1 VSQVDGGSK
10 QLGPVLAA
18 LVVAGSMVG
27 SGVYLLPA
35 SLGAIGS
42 ISVLGWLGAILGASL
57 LAGVFSLLAI
67 LRPEGGGLFPLIRDA
82 LGPGV
87 GFVVGVLYW
96 CPIANVPVALAVTG
110 YLSFFVPQVA
120 NGIGATI
127 ASIGVIWLFVGAN
140 IVGARFV
147 AKLGGWTLA
156 IGLAP
161 ILLVGIGGWLYF
173 HPSIFAASWNVSGH
187 SPFAAAP
194 SAVVIA
200 FWAFLGVENAI
211 VIAPLVRN
219 PARNV
224 PVATFG
230 GLAIGVAVYLSACV
244 VIMGILPASVL
255 AKSSAPFA
263 AAAAPIVGGSI
274 AGMIALCAML
284 KSAGTLGG
292 AILVTAETAES
303 DAVLGQ
309 ILPGRPPRRAD
320 KPPKFNLV
328 LMGVLMSATVIAS
341 TSPTLAR
348 QFTIV
353 AEIAV
358 VLSLIAYLAG
368 CVALLRFSGAV
379 TRNRRWLVRAVALGG
394 AVFCCAAIAA
404 SEADLQIW
412 TLAAVAI
419 ASLAWL
425 PVRLRRRRLLI
436 TPTAA

>member
-1 VSQVDGGSK
+1 VSDTGSAEK
-10 QLGPVLAA
+10 KLGPLLAA
-18 LVVAGSMVG
+18 FLVAGSMIG

-42 ISVLGWLGAILGASL
+42 ISILGWIGASIGATL
-57 LAGVFSLLAI
+57 LAAVYSYLAI
-67 LRPEGGGLFPLIRDA
+67 LRPEGGGLFSHIRDA

-87 GFVVGVLYW
+87 GFVVGLLYW
-96 CPIANVPVALAVTG
+96 CPVATVPIALAVTG
-110 YLSFFVPQVA
+110 YLSFFIPQIA
-120 NGIGATI
+120 NGIGATS
-127 ASIGVIWLFVGAN
+127 ASVCVIWLFVGAN
-140 IVGARFV
+140 LVGARFV
-147 AKLGGWTLA
+147 AKFGGSVLA
-156 IGLAP
+156 FGLAP
-161 ILLVGIGGWLYF
+161 VLLVGIGGWFYF
-173 HPSIFAASWNVSGH
+173 HPSIFAASWNVSGR
-187 SPFAAAP
+187 SDFAAAP

-224 PVATFG
+224 PLATFG
-230 GLAIGVAVYLSACV
+230 GLAIGVVVYLSACV

-274 AGMIALCAML
+274 AGVLAFCAML
-284 KSAGTLGG
+284 KAAGTLGG
-292 AILVTAETAES
+292 SILVTAETAES

-320 KPPKFNLV
+320 KPPKFNLI

-353 AEIAV
+353 ADIAV
-358 VLSLIAYLAG
+358 VLSLLAYLAG
-368 CVALLRFSGAV
+368 CLALLRFSASA
-379 TRNRRWLVRAVALGG
+379 RKERRGLVRAVAIGG
-394 AVFCCAAIAA
+394 ALFCCAAIAA
-404 SEADLQIW
+404 SEADLLIW
-412 TLAAVAI
+412 TLGAI
-419 ASLAWL
+419 VIAIFAWL
-425 PVRLRRRRLLI
+425 PVWLRRRRRLVA
-436 TPTAA
+436 PKAA

>member
-1 VSQVDGGSK
+1 MSQPDGGPRK
-10 QLGPVLAA
+10 LGPFLAA

-42 ISVLGWLGAILGASL
+42 ISILGWIGAILGASL
-57 LAGVFSLLAI
+57 LAGVFSFLAI
-67 LRPEGGGLFPLIRDA
+67 LRPDGGGLFPLIRDA

-96 CPIANVPVALAVTG
+96 CPVANVPVALAVTG
-110 YLSFFVPQVA
+110 YLSFFVPQAA
-120 NGIGATI
+120 NGVGAMI
-127 ASIGVIWLFVGAN
+127 ASVSIIWLFVAAN
-140 IVGARFV
+140 ILGARFV

-156 IGLAP
+156 AGLAP
-161 ILLVGIGGWLYF
+161 ILLVGIGGWFYF

-187 SPFAAAP
+187 SPFTAAP
-194 SAVVIA
+194 NAVVIA

-211 VIAPLVRN
+211 VIAPLVRD

-274 AGMIALCAML
+274 AGVLALCAML

-309 ILPGRPPRRAD
+309 IVPGRPPRRAD
-320 KPPKFNLV
+320 KPPTFNII
-328 LMGVLMSATVIAS
+328 LMGVLMTATVIAS
-341 TSPTLAR
+341 ASPTLAR

-353 AEIAV
+353 AEISV

-379 TRNRRWLVRAVALGG
+379 ARERRMLVRAVAVGG
-394 AVFCCAAIAA
+394 AVFCCGAIAA
-404 SEADLQIW
+404 SEPDLLIW
-412 TLAAVAI
+412 TLAAVSV

-425 PVRLRRRRLLI
+425 PVWLRRRRLLI
-436 TPTAA
+436 APKPA